1 MSSAGLPSLLVGS
14 LLAAVG
20 LLALLLSL
28 FRRHRIADPLL
39 ASFGGFTLLYG
50 VRLFFQSPLLPGFGV
65 GEPVSEWV
73 DSLVTYVINVPAWAF
88 FWQVLGDS
96 RRSFLFKW
104 LIVVSAFAVVGVGAD
119 LVRGAPHSLTGTP
132 NNLLVIVGL
141 GVAIT
146 AQIRLRGRMTPD
158 QKLLAVGFLIFGAFA
173 LNDNLMSFGILP
185 WRWHEETIGF
195 LVFLAFLGTIAA
207 RRTFAG
213 ERQLAALEGELEAA
227 RRIQTSILPRRL
239 PEIPGI
245 KVAARFRPSSAV
257 AGDLYDFLVIDAT
270 RLGLLVADVSGHG
283 VPAALIASMVKV
295 AVSSRSDCADDPAR
309 LLTEVNRT
317 LCGSFESGFVTATY
331 LYLDPATGTLAA
343 ANAGHPA
350 PILIRASGDLQE
362 IGGRGPILGRFASAR
377 FQAESLALAPGD
389 RLVLYTDGLTEALD
403 ATDEMFGEARLEAF
417 VRGHAHLAVE
427 PFCDALLDEL
437 RRFTA
442 GRGQLALE
450 DDLTLV
456 VVDVVAA
463 GERP

>member
-1 MSSAGLPSLLVGS
+1 MGSLLVGC

-20 LLALLLSL
+20 LLALVLSL
-28 FRRHRIADPLL
+28 FRRHRFADPVL

-50 VRLFFQSPLLPGFGV
+50 VRLFFQSPLLPAFGV
-65 GEPVSEWV
+65 SEPISEWV
-73 DSLVTYVINVPAWAF
+73 DSLVTYVINIPAWAF
-88 FWQVLGDS
+88 FWKVLGDG

-104 LIVVSAFAVVGVGAD
+104 LIVVSAFAVVGVGTD
-119 LVRGAPHSLTGTP
+119 LVRGAPQSLTGAP
-132 NNLLVIVGL
+132 NNLLVIAGFCL
-141 GVAIT
+141 AIA
-146 AQIRLRGRMTPD
+146 AQFRLRGRMTSD

-185 WRWHEETIGF
+185 WTWHEEAIGF
-195 LVFLAFLGTIAA
+195 IIFLGFLGTIAA
-207 RRTFAG
+207 RRAFAG

-239 PEIPGI
+239 PEIPGL

-257 AGDLYDFLVIDAT
+257 AGDLYDFLAVDAE
-270 RLGLLVADVSGHG
+270 RLGLVVADVSGHG

-309 LLTEVNRT
+309 LLTQVNRT

-331 LYLDPATGTLAA
+331 LFLDPARGKLVA

-350 PILIRASGDLQE
+350 PILLRASGELRE

-377 FQAESLALAPGD
+377 FQAESLDLTPGD

-403 ATDEMFGEARLEAF
+403 TTEEMFGEARLEAF
-417 VRGHAHLAVE
+417 VRGHTQLAAE
-427 PFCDALLDEL
+427 TFCDALLDEL

-442 GRGQLALE
+442 GRGELALE

-456 VVDVVAA
+456 VVDVLSTEVL
-463 GERP
+463 